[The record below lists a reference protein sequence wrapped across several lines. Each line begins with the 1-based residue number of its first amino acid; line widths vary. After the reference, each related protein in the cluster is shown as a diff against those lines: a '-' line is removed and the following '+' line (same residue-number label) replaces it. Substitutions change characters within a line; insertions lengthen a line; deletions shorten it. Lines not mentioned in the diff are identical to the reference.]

1 MTTTQGD
8 KNLLS
13 ALFDSHLAPNV
24 WSQIAWTILR
34 VFVGLLMIHNGFSKL
49 ADVEGFAEGVVTF
62 IGLPFPIFFTYCA
75 AYIEIIGSILFALGL
90 FTRPAAVALLSTMMV
105 AIYFHIKDTGLLSI
119 SPYETASLYA
129 LCFLFF
135 LINGAGQFSPDA
147 LIANYVGGSNSKQ
160 PSESLGAS

>member
-8 KNLLS
+8 NTLLS
-13 ALFDSHLAPNV
+13 AIFSSNLAPNV
-24 WSQIAWTILR
+24 WSQIGWTILR
-34 VFVGLLMIHNGFSKL
+34 VFVGLPMIHNGFSKL

-62 IGLPFPIFFTYCA
+62 IGLPFPVFFTYCA

-90 FTRPAAVALLSTMMV
+90 FTRPAAIALLSTMLV
-105 AIYFHIKDTGLLSI
+105 AIYFHIKDTGFSI
-119 SPYETASLYA
+119 RPYETASLYA

-147 LIANYVGGSNSKQ
+147 LIANYVGDSDSKQ
-160 PSESLGAS
+160 QSNPSSAS

>member
-1 MTTTQGD
+1 MTTTQGE
-8 KNLLS
+8 NTLLS
-13 ALFDSHLAPNV
+13 SIFGSNLSPNV
-24 WSQIAWTILR
+24 WSQLGWTILR
-34 VFVGLLMIHNGFSKL
+34 VAVGLLMIHNGFSKL

-90 FTRPAAVALLSTMMV
+90 FTRPAAMALLGTMLV
-105 AIYFHIKDTGLLSI
+105 AIYFHIKDTGFGI
-119 SPYETASLYA
+119 RPYETAALYA

-147 LIANYVGGSNSKQ
+147 LISNALGGVGGKPQSN
-160 PSESLGAS
+160 PSGVSS